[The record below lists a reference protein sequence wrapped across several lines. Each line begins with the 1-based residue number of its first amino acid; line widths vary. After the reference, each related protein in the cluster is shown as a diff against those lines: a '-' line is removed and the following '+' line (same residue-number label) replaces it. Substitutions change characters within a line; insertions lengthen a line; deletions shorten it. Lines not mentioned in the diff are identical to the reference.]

1 MGWVRALAAA
11 AIAPLLGW
19 LTVVVMLSVLEPWLV
34 TLAQERAD
42 NSLDPQTAMS
52 VASLVFVFGA
62 GQAVLLVAAGVVAFG
77 FRLPGRNAAERGAPA
92 GPVLKQAVAIE
103 PESRVQRLAFDLQR
117 DQAAVA
123 ARLRPM
129 HLASVTAAVSGG
141 SAAASPRYE
150 PSERPAR
157 LGDAYR
163 RPAVASRPAE
173 GRA

>member
-42 NSLDPQTAMS
+42 NTLDPNTAMS
-52 VASLVFVFGA
+52 VAALVFVFGA
-62 GQAVLLVAAGVVAFG
+62 GQAALLVAAGVVAFG
-77 FRLPGRNAAERGAPA
+77 FRLPERQETERQSAAALP
-92 GPVLKQAVAIE
+92 PQAVRLE
-103 PESRVQRLAFDLQR
+103 PESRAQRLAFDLQR
-117 DQAAVA
+117 DQAAAA
-123 ARLRPM
+123 ARLRPA
-129 HLASVTAAVSGG
+129 HLATVTAAATGG
-141 SAAASPRYE
+141 APAASPRYE

-163 RPAVASRPAE
+163 RPAAAPRPAG